1 MLVKFIVRSNP
12 AIVLLVLVA
21 LGWLLHTVFSVP
33 GEVVIEGEF
42 LLLAIYAIAKL
53 VVSQEKK
60 YQPARCEVGEHAG
73 PEKGSYK
80 VKRDRVSGLCY
91 VSAKCV
97 ECGAEYVIIVLPKEL
112 EHV

>member
-21 LGWLLHTVFSVP
+21 LGWLAHQVFP
-33 GEVVIEGEF
+33 ARGEVLIGLE
-42 LLLAIYAIAKL
+42 LLGLAGYAIGKL

-60 YQPARCEVGEHAG
+60 YQLARCDAGDHAG

-97 ECGAEYVIIVLPKEL
+97 ECGAEYVIVVLPEEL